1 MLFILSLIVFM
12 MVRLIPGDPV
22 DMMLGMDIP
31 KDTKEY
37 ERERLGLNDPLY
49 IQYFRFVG
57 NALHGD
63 LGTSIFSGKPVVE
76 ELAKRFPKTLTLA
89 VGGTLFGA
97 AVGVLL
103 GIIAAIHRNKFADNL
118 IMVLSLLTVSTPSF
132 FLALIL
138 MLIFCLNLRWLPS
151 IGMDT
156 WQGAVLPIATLGL
169 QAIGSI
175 APELCESYDVSDD
188 NSAFTFHLRK
198 GVKFHNGKEMTSADV
213 VASLNR
219 WLECF
224 GTARKMVGDARFT
237 VVDDYTVS
245 LTLDHSAIMLL
256 DMLAGAAQ
264 AAVIYPV
271 ESIEAVNADT
281 GYVPADYIIG
291 TGPYMF
297 KEWAVDQYVLLERF
311 DDYAAYG
318 DPEQPIDGLW
328 GYKHAYTKTLKY
340 WIVKDAATRF
350 NGLMSGEYDFIV
362 KATDAYLGT
371 LRSMPDITC
380 YSMQTG
386 MINLVWNKHSTDKY
400 LRLAFQALANADDLN
415 TANYGSLYDNDP
427 CFMEKSQPG
436 WYTAKGEE
444 FFCQNDPEKAKE
456 LLAQSSFD
464 TSKPLRIL
472 TATGGGAEAML
483 EVLRQEAA
491 KIGVTLEITAT
502 DRTTMTSMRN
512 DETLYDAYFTTFSSV
527 AVPSLR
533 NFLSADYAGWSD
545 DEHLQELMLQ
555 MTTAAT
561 KEAAFATWEEIQYYC
576 YSDYCPILMMGHF
589 HQAAAC
595 TNRLTGYNVFLTT
608 NFWNAKLAK

>member
-1 MLFILSLIVFM
+1 MAKKLFSLLMALTLLAALALPAAFAEDY
-12 MVRLIPGDPV
+12 L
-22 DMMLGMDIP
+22 DIINIADDNQSASYDLH
-31 KDTKEY
+31 KDTSVNG
-37 ERERLGLNDPLY
+37 RNMLR
-49 IQYFRFVG
+49 
-57 NALHGD
+57 
-63 LGTSIFSGKPVVE
+63 GTVMEQLV
-76 ELAKRFPKTLTLA
+76 TL
-89 VGGTLFGA
+89 
-97 AVGVLL
+97 
-103 GIIAAIHRNKFADNL
+103 KAD
-118 IMVLSLLTVSTPSF
+118 
-132 FLALIL
+132 
-138 MLIFCLNLRWLPS
+138 
-151 IGMDT
+151 
-156 WQGAVLPIATLGL
+156 
-169 QAIGSI
+169 GSI

-318 DPEQPIDGLW
+318 DPDQPIDGLW

-400 LRLAFQALANADDLN
+400 LRLAAE
-415 TANYGSLYDNDP
+415 YDNYRKRTTR
-427 CFMEKSQPG
+427 EKENVYG
-436 WYTAKGEE
+436 TAKADTIKPFLAVLDNLERGVQQFEE
-444 FFCQNDPEKAKE
+444 GDGHRQGLEMICKQFIDVLGQMGVTEIPALGQPFDPEKHNAVMHTEDESAGENTIVEVFQKG
-456 LLAQSSFD
+456 FMIGD
-464 TSKPLRIL
+464 K
-472 TATGGGAEAML
+472 
-483 EVLRQEAA
+483 VLRFAMV
-491 KIGVTLEITAT
+491 K
-502 DRTTMTSMRN
+502 
-512 DETLYDAYFTTFSSV
+512 V
-527 AVPSLR
+527 A
-533 NFLSADYAGWSD
+533 N
-545 DEHLQELMLQ
+545 
-555 MTTAAT
+555 
-561 KEAAFATWEEIQYYC
+561 
-576 YSDYCPILMMGHF
+576 
-589 HQAAAC
+589 
-595 TNRLTGYNVFLTT
+595 
-608 NFWNAKLAK
+608 